1 MTSAYSENT
10 QVEATKRSGLVRVLQ
25 SIGAMAVAAFALW
38 FLFGIP
44 AYLLF
49 GALFE

>member
-1 MTSAYSENT
+1 MTSAASEDSQT
-10 QVEATKRSGLVRVLQ
+10 DAAKPTGLVRVLQ
-25 SIGAMAVAAFALW
+25 NTGAVLIAAFALW

-49 GALFE
+49 GIFFD